1 LNLQNPTANHFEEL
15 IATLNSYQ
23 SIVFDTVIMDEAS
36 KATPPDLLLPLCFG
50 KKSIVIGDHRQ
61 LPPLLNE
68 KDFKETLLDTNNT
81 KAKELAEEIDREFV
95 ETSQFKRLILN
106 PQVSH
111 TIKSTFNVQYRM
123 HPHINDVIKQFYL
136 DDECG
141 GLVCGLDREQV
152 DSSDLKNPQSRYH
165 GFFHDGFI
173 NDKTHAIWVNVDE
186 PEMIDGTSRT
196 NDLEVEAVKRVLTY
210 LKHSQGFDEYMQF
223 WNGIKDEEKRKLEKE
238 VGLISF
244 YGKQVGKLREV
255 RTTAKQLGI
264 PIRLNTVDKFQGMER
279 NIIIV
284 STVRSDKLNK
294 GNNIIVPNSDI
305 GFAKAPERL
314 NVALSRARRLLI
326 VVGNKN
332 FFYKFKD
339 RDGNPLYKNAIDE
352 IAKNGRIIDYKSL
365 NEYAKK

>member
-1 LNLQNPTANHFEEL
+1 
-15 IATLNSYQ
+15 
-23 SIVFDTVIMDEAS
+23 
-36 KATPPDLLLPLCFG
+36 
-50 KKSIVIGDHRQ
+50 
-61 LPPLLNE
+61 
-68 KDFKETLLDTNNT
+68 
-81 KAKELAEEIDREFV
+81 
-95 ETSQFKRLILN
+95 
-106 PQVSH
+106 
-111 TIKSTFNVQYRM
+111 
-123 HPHINDVIKQFYL
+123 L

-141 GLVCGLDREQV
+141 GLVCGLDEQQV
-152 DSSDLKNPQSRYH
+152 NSSDLSNPQSRYH
-165 GFFHDGFI
+165 GFSHKGFI
-173 NDKTHAIWVNVDE
+173 NDKTHTIWVNVDE

-196 NDLEVEAVKRVLTY
+196 NDMEVEAVKRVLTY
-210 LKHSQGFDEYMQF
+210 LKHSQGFDEYMNF
-223 WNGIKDEEKRKLEKE
+223 WDGIKDEEKRKLEKE

-294 GNNIIVPNSDI
+294 GNNIIEQNSDI

-339 RDGNPLYKNAIDE
+339 REGNPLYKNAIDE
-352 IAKNGRIIDYKSL
+352 IAKNGRVIDYIML
-365 NEYAKK
+365 NKYAKNGDVVKKSSSVQRT

>member
-1 LNLQNPTANHFEEL
+1 
-15 IATLNSYQ
+15 
-23 SIVFDTVIMDEAS
+23 
-36 KATPPDLLLPLCFG
+36 
-50 KKSIVIGDHRQ
+50 
-61 LPPLLNE
+61 
-68 KDFKETLLDTNNT
+68 
-81 KAKELAEEIDREFV
+81 
-95 ETSQFKRLILN
+95 
-106 PQVSH
+106 
-111 TIKSTFNVQYRM
+111 M

-141 GLVCGLDREQV
+141 GLVCGLDKEQV
-152 DSSDLKNPQSRYH
+152 ESSDLKNPQSRYH

-173 NDKTHAIWVNVDE
+173 NDKTHTIWVNVDE

-196 NDLEVEAVKRVLTY
+196 NDMEVEAVKRVLTY
-210 LKHSQGFDEYMQF
+210 LKHSQGFDEYMKF
-223 WNGIKDEEKRKLEKE
+223 WDGIKDEEKRKLEKE

-294 GNNIIVPNSDI
+294 GNNIIVQNSDI

-339 RDGNPLYKNAIDE
+339 REGNPLYKNAIDE
-352 IAKNGRIIDYKSL
+352 IVKNGRIIDYKQL